1 MTWKEKNFHHIIV
14 FLLWLLLSLDIIII
28 ILVLGH
34 LNLLFVAQDRGERLR
49 EFCLLV
55 QTYDHVGKTCFG
67 EEKTDADTMWNISWL
82 FEVF

>member
-1 MTWKEKNFHHIIV
+1 M
-14 FLLWLLLSLDIIII
+14 IIIIFLSVI

-67 EEKTDADTMWNISWL
+67 EEKTDADTMWNIS
-82 FEVF
+82 